1 MAKRARRSRP
11 LKHSDDHTH
20 GDMDDLVTRNLPVL
34 QRSMT
39 FAKMI
44 DLKSLS
50 NLKDLG
56 WLFPAKCH
64 RKDQAALTD
73 CERARYLCA
82 FQMI

>member
-1 MAKRARRSRP
+1 
-11 LKHSDDHTH
+11 
-20 GDMDDLVTRNLPVL
+20 MDDLVTRNLPVL

-44 DLKSLS
+44 DLKSLP

-64 RKDQAALTD
+64 RKDQA
-73 CERARYLCA
+73 R
-82 FQMI
+82 